1 MVKRD
6 PKRPSQPSAAAVPAA
21 KQTKDK
27 EGVAGM
33 ARHQE
38 NGHAANGFKPESLKS
53 R

>member
-6 PKRPSQPSAAAVPAA
+6 PRRPSQPSTAAVPAA
-21 KQTKDK
+21 QQEKDK
-27 EGVAGM
+27 EDTAGM